1 MELFYAFIT
10 PFLESLENTFGFDT
24 FLRYGGSTA
33 QLELTVLIMSMSLA
47 IGFLAV
53 FLMMGRSSRQIRKL
67 QNNSQELTSGIRGK
81 LERLEQEFNQLKS
94 TQIRNQEINADKLAK
109 IAEVLEQIKKKR
121 LNPADT
127 GLIDLAGDLEDS
139 QHLNLDQLVAS
150 ATDLNKTETIIL
162 ETPAESLSE
171 EILAPL
177 EEKLAKTRTG
187 LFGKIKSLFSTNS
200 TIDLADLDQI
210 EELLVS
216 ADLGV
221 KTSLSLIE
229 ETRRVATGE
238 KDLSLDRLLS
248 HTKQQVKQ
256 ILIHNQQEEFPI
268 TPQDQQELF
277 VVLVIG
283 VNGVGKT
290 TTVAKLAS
298 KWAAAGKKVTM
309 AAADTFRAAAV
320 EQLLEWGKR
329 LDVPV
334 VQGDVNAKP
343 ATVVFE
349 AIDQAL
355 KNKSDILIIDT
366 AGRLH
371 NKANLMQELEGIG
384 NVIQK
389 KLNRSANETI
399 LVVDGATGQNAL
411 QQAKEFNQII
421 PLTGV
426 IVTKLDGTPK
436 GGIVVAIK
444 SELNIPI
451 RYIGVGESAN
461 DLRVFNASEF
471 TEAIFS

>member
-1 MELFYAFIT
+1 MEFIFAFFT
-10 PFLESLENTFGFDT
+10 PFFDKIESYFGFDT
-24 FLRYGGSTA
+24 FLKYGGPTA
-33 QLELTVLIMSMSLA
+33 ALELTMLMLCIALT

-53 FLMMGRSSRQIRKL
+53 FLMMGKSFRAISKL

-94 TQIRNQEINADKLAK
+94 SQIRSQEIHSDKLAK

-121 LNPADT
+121 LSLADSENPEATDVS
-127 GLIDLAGDLEDS
+127 DES
-139 QHLNLDQLVAS
+139 VHLNLDQLVAS
-150 ATDLNKTETIIL
+150 ASDLNKTETVIF
-162 ETPAESLSE
+162 ETPAESLPE

-177 EEKLAKTRTG
+177 EEKLSKTRTG
-187 LFGKIKSLFSTNS
+187 LFGKIKSLFSGNP

-229 ETRRVATGE
+229 ETRKSVNGE
-238 KDLSLDRLLS
+238 KDLSLERLLN

-256 ILIHNQQEEFPI
+256 ILIHNEQEEFPI
-268 TPQDQQELF
+268 TPQDQKELF

-298 KWAAAGKKVTM
+298 KWAASGKKVTM

-320 EQLLEWGKR
+320 DQLLEWGRR

-334 VQGDVNAKP
+334 VQGEENAKP

-355 KNKSDILIIDT
+355 KNESDILIIDT

-411 QQAKEFNQII
+411 QQAKEFNQIT
-421 PLTGV
+421 PLTGI

-461 DLRVFNASEF
+461 DLRVFNAGEF